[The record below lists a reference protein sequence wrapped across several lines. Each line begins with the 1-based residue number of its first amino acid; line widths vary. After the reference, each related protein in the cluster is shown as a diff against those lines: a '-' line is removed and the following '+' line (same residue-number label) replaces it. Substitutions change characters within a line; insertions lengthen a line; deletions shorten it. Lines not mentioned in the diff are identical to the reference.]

1 MNFFKGSKSK
11 IKKKLFFSR
20 GGGGGERGGP
30 RVSELFY

>member
-20 GGGGGERGGP
+20 GGGGERGGP